1 MFIAMG
7 LIPISVR
14 SARVR
19 PGGCLARMTSWIF
32 RLWKILGFNNPFIH
46 HFKSPTWED
55 SAMERLFHFP
65 LGKTTWTCSIEATRT
80 ATLLYIYI
88 YVRLNRVLEHLGPN
102 LMHIVRRSETIDS
115 KTTIIIRK
123 RHAIS
128 PQPWL
133 VSSANGMVN
142 SSFIWIIFPIKQ

>member
-65 LGKTTWTCSIEATRT
+65 LGKDYVDLQHWSNKNSYTS
-80 ATLLYIYI
+80 IYI
-88 YVRLNRVLEHLGPN
+88 YVRLNHVLEHLGPN